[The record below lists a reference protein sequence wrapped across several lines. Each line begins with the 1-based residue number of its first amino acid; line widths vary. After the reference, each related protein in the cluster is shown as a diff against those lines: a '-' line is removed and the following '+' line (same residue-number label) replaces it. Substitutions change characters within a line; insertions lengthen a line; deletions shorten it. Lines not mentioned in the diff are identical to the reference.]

1 MAIIKRIGTAAAAAP
16 AQKAPAILLPT
27 KANVPPTRFSDYSML
42 IYGRKKIGKTTL
54 CAELP
59 NPYFISTEP
68 GTKGLRVRTSNVTSY
83 QEIDALLTQLEAKFK
98 SGEKYCDTLVID
110 IIDLV
115 YDFAWEHICKK
126 KMISHPSEEKD
137 FGATWKEIRDHFR
150 AVVTRSLRLGCGVVF
165 LSHDTEKEIELPDG
179 EKIERRMPTMS
190 ARALNEIEG
199 IVDTIGFY
207 EYNGDDRYL
216 YIKGRVDLV
225 AGCRSKYNFRTTTG
239 ERVEAIPMGDDESV
253 SARNLQLAFE
263 NKQTSKTGGLKIEE
277 KVAEKPTIALK
288 KK

>member
-1 MAIIKRIGTAAAAAP
+1 MALIKRIGVKTAP
-16 AQKAPAILLPT
+16 ATKAPGILLPT
-27 KANVPPTRFSDYSML
+27 KVNVPPTRFSDYSML

-68 GTKGLRVRTSNVTSY
+68 GTKGLRIRCSNVSTY
-83 QEIDALLTQLEAKFK
+83 QEIDALLAQLESKFAA
-98 SGEKYCDTLVID
+98 GERYCDTLVID
-110 IIDLV
+110 TIDLV
-115 YDFAWEHICKK
+115 YDFAWDFICKK

-150 AVVTRSLRLGCGVVF
+150 TIVTRSLRLGCGVVF
-165 LSHDTEKEIELPDG
+165 LSHDTEKEVELPDG
-179 EKIERRMPTMS
+179 EKIERRMPTMA

-207 EYNGDDRYL
+207 EYNGDARFL
-216 YIKGRVDLV
+216 YIKGRVDLI
-225 AGCRSKYNFRTTTG
+225 AGCRSKYNFRTTSG
-239 ERVEAIPMGDDESV
+239 ERVEVIPMGDDEAV
-253 SARNLQLAFE
+253 SAKNLQLAFE
-263 NKQTSKTGGLKIEE
+263 NKQTSKTGGLKVEE
-277 KVAEKPTIALK
+277 KPAPKNVVLK